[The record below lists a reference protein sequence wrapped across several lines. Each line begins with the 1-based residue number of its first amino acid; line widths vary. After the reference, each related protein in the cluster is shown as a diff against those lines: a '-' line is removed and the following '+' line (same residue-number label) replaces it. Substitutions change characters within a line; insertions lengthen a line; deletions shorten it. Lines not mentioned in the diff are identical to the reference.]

1 MYSCISFLSCT
12 HSSPLIFCSSIYTLP
27 SSRTPTAHP
36 SFSSPSTSCHHPAPH
51 PPSDVLPATPGSYFI
66 CCTTHIW
73 RNTNTSCLTS
83 CGMWVNTTGHNNEIV
98 SCCYF
103 FVTFYIILKLHLA
116 FCIFLGDFLALCLK
130 TDMIVYHSNFSGK
143 GLPVTLTLLCYSVIL
158 CIPARLFLSDTNR
171 KSFKRNKPIGR
182 KCCQLKALK
191 ILLMYYLSH
200 Y

>member
-12 HSSPLIFCSSIYTLP
+12 HSSPLILCSSIYTLP

-83 CGMWVNTTGHNNEIV
+83 CGMWVNTTGHNNDIV

-103 FVTFYIILKLHLA
+103 FVTFLYNFKIALGFLHFPREFFGIMSEDWYDSLP
-116 FCIFLGDFLALCLK
+116 FELFWERPSSDF
-130 TDMIVYHSNFSGK
+130 NFTV
-143 GLPVTLTLLCYSVIL
+143 L
-158 CIPARLFLSDTNR
+158 
-171 KSFKRNKPIGR
+171 
-182 KCCQLKALK
+182 
-191 ILLMYYLSH
+191 LSH
-200 Y
+200 ILHTCQTIFEWYKQKII